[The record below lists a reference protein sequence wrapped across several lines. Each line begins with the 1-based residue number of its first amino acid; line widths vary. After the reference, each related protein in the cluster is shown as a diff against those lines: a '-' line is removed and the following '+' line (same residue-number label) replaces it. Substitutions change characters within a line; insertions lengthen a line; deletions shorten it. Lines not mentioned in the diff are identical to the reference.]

1 MTATKNKAKAAVADD
16 MAKAQVLCLHGKRQD
31 GEIFSQ
37 RLERLTRRLAP
48 VADFTFV
55 DAPFLLELEEGQSVP
70 MRAWWRGDAASD
82 DELAAACRAIREAHV
97 GPVDGIIGFSQGAA
111 LGALLAATRADGPGA
126 AVPALAA
133 LKFLLVAGAFA
144 MPGFPGARQDD
155 LPSLHV
161 MSAQDTCVNAAA
173 SADLAKRFA
182 GSACHAHEQGHALPV
197 RAPDVDLYQAFIA
210 EHTGGPAPSTAAVA
224 ATDEQ
229 QEELEAIQAI
239 FMDDVTECTLRP
251 PRVRVAIRDL
261 GFGADVALRFDLP
274 PGYPETEPPTIAV
287 LGLPQQLSAACLAAV
302 RQEAGTHSE
311 RVCALLCLLCAV
323 HVG

>member
-1 MTATKNKAKAAVADD
+1 MGTKV
-16 MAKAQVLCLHGKRQD
+16 QVLCLHGKRQD

-48 VADFTFV
+48 VAEFTFV
-55 DAPFLLELEEGQSVP
+55 DAPFVLELEEGQSVP

-82 DELAAACRAIREAHV
+82 SELEAACRAIREAHA
-97 GPVDGIIGFSQGAA
+97 GPVDGVIGFSQGAA

-126 AVPALAA
+126 TVPALAA
-133 LKFLLVAGAFA
+133 LKFILVAGAFV
-144 MPGFPGARQDD
+144 MPGFPGAQLDD

-182 GSACHAHEQGHALPV
+182 GSGCHTHEQGHALPV

-210 EHTGGPAPSTAAVA
+210 EHTGRSAPGAAAAAVA

-229 QEELEAIQAI
+229 REELEAIQAI
-239 FMDDVTECTLRP
+239 FMDDVLECTLRP

-311 RVCALLCLLCAV
+311 RVCALLYLFCKVTVC
-323 HVG
+323 